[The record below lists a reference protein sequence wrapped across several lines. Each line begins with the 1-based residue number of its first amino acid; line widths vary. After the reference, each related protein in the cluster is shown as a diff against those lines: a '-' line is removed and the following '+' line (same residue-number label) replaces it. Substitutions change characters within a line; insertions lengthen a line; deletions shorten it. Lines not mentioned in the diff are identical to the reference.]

1 MDPNSHSV
9 CSKWTCSERCEFIC
23 KNPKNTNEI
32 ERVHIRSVVKIVI
45 GIAELEERKQIHA
58 CILKTRFDS
67 NIFVGNTLV
76 YMYAKW
82 KVVKDAWKVFEIMH
96 EWNVV
101 LWSGMVGD
109 LLWMIFGWFSFQMDV
124 EVNMSKSILHF
135 LLWYKFLLFIKM
147 LNRAN
152 PKWAYLIPYL

>member
-1 MDPNSHSV
+1 MDPNSHWV
-9 CSKWTCSERCEFIC
+9 CSEWTYRESGEFIC
-23 KNPKNTNEI
+23 INPKNTNEI
-32 ERVHIRSVVKIVI
+32 EWVHILSAVKVVI
-45 GIAELEERKQIHA
+45 GIAELEEIKQIHA
-58 CILKTRFDS
+58 CILKTGFDS
-67 NIFVGNTLV
+67 NIFVGNTFV
-76 YMYAKW
+76 YMYAKC

-124 EVNMSKSILHF
+124 ELNMSKSILHF
-135 LLWYKFLLFIKM
+135 LLWDKVLLVIKM

-152 PKWAYLIPYL
+152 PKWSYLIPCV